1 MQIQSP
7 PDSYSDL
14 AYSGT
19 ALSCTSA
26 VNVRR
31 NPIGQHE
38 QHGCSV
44 ANVRPVPIG
53 QAAVSSPEV
62 TKRQMVK
69 FDGFNSVREA
79 LLRTSSVIKDIDQ
92 LLEKK

>member
-14 AYSGT
+14 TYSRT
-19 ALSCTSA
+19 ALTCTTA
-26 VNVRR
+26 ANVRT

-38 QHGCSV
+38 QHGYSA

-62 TKRQMVK
+62 TKRQMSK
-69 FDGFNSVREA
+69 FNGFNSVREA